1 MPDASDAWKELAQ
14 NGWAALHNIREVL
27 TQLAPP
33 GSLPAEEA
41 FTYGPEHVHEAAVL
55 IDAIHAL
62 HARAVNA
69 EQAAAELV
77 KLIREIAPLI
87 HSAGV
92 PSAPDAFSDEPEAM
106 TEVLTPDAEVL
117 EARRLDAKVRAYLE
131 ATAGEAH
138 V

>member
-1 MPDASDAWKELAQ
+1 MSWKENAQ

-27 TQLAPP
+27 TALAPP
-33 GSLPAEEA
+33 GSLPDEAE

-62 HARAVNA
+62 HLRAVNA

-77 KLIREIAPLI
+77 KLIREVAPLI

-131 ATAGEAH
+131 ATAPSPRT
-138 V
+138 

>member
-1 MPDASDAWKELAQ
+1 
-14 NGWAALHNIREVL
+14 VL
-27 TQLAPP
+27 TQLAPS
-33 GSLPAEEA
+33 GSLPDEAE

-69 EQAAAELV
+69 EQEAAEFR
-77 KLIREIAPLI
+77 KLLEQAAPLI

-117 EARRLDAKVRAYLE
+117 EARRLDAKLRAYLKTN
-131 ATAGEAH
+131 APSPRT
-138 V
+138 